1 VSFRFDSFPGTS
13 RTFPLRV
20 GQPPIILEAEGF
32 RHPRSSRRDAQI
44 YTRYEDLTHLVASAR
59 VLWIGARDS
68 VYALPRSGFAQYD
81 APERLM
87 ESLLARV
94 RETPN
99 GEEQLARMARVDET
113 SRNAS
118 VPRAT
123 WILMGICMLIYL
135 LQHAM
140 GMRISLAGHFSPA
153 LVADGDVWR
162 ILTANLLHAEPG
174 LLGYAHIS
182 FNLVA
187 LLALGTLLERP
198 LGSVRTA
205 CVMGAAAIAS
215 MVSSGWFGNSAV
227 VGVSGIVFGLVGG
240 ILWLDYRRAEELPAW
255 WRFPRRSILMLLA
268 VNGLLGVVVPVIAL
282 AAHVGGLI
290 GGVAATAAVARQI
303 STRPPLWVQASCGL
317 LVLATVA
324 SIATAGMDALAEGDT
339 AARYAA
345 RWARLPGIS
354 PQELNDRA
362 WFIAISP
369 SPSPQAL
376 EVALLLAERAVSETD
391 RSEATILDTLAE
403 VQFSLGRVQ
412 AAIATIEE
420 AISREP
426 DDPYYREQL
435 LRFTGK
441 RAHDDRPEYVPP
453 EFRPPNR
460 RPAPA
465 DPVANEPEI
474 TV

>member
-1 VSFRFDSFPGTS
+1 
-13 RTFPLRV
+13 
-20 GQPPIILEAEGF
+20 
-32 RHPRSSRRDAQI
+32 
-44 YTRYEDLTHLVASAR
+44 
-59 VLWIGARDS
+59 
-68 VYALPRSGFAQYD
+68 
-81 APERLM
+81 
-87 ESLLARV
+87 
-94 RETPN
+94 
-99 GEEQLARMARVDET
+99 
-113 SRNAS
+113 
-118 VPRAT
+118 
-123 WILMGICMLIYL
+123 
-135 LQHAM
+135 
-140 GMRISLAGHFSPA
+140 
-153 LVADGDVWR
+153 
-162 ILTANLLHAEPG
+162 
-174 LLGYAHIS
+174 
-182 FNLVA
+182 
-187 LLALGTLLERP
+187 
-198 LGSVRTA
+198 
-205 CVMGAAAIAS
+205 MGAAAIAS

-268 VNGLLGVVVPVIAL
+268 INGLLGVVVPVIAL
-282 AAHVGGLI
+282 AAHAGGLI